1 MPHEIVPI
9 KVKIG
14 LRPNGHADHPAWELL
29 PIIASAVASRTL
41 DLGRPL
47 TREEIDGEVRKYVV
61 GSWHY
66 DKQSGHAVETA
77 DSPRGMQWG
86 MLLVSKAFA
95 DAAVATF
102 PTLITV
108 MTQAECQ
115 AFWDTKAYAHMADMD
130 FNSETLRDLKTY
142 RDLLKD
148 LKKADTAPEVVA
160 LDAKIAQA
168 VDPLDPYPGVKKNL
182 LRRWADAKDRLG
194 VTFDPSVLP

>member
-1 MPHEIVPI
+1 MPISIVPI

-95 DAAVATF
+95 EAAVATF
-102 PTLITV
+102 PTLMTI

-115 AFWDTKAYAHMADMD
+115 TFWETKAYAHLADED
-130 FNSETLRDLKTY
+130 FTLEVLQGLKLY

-148 LKKADTAPEVVA
+148 LKKPDTAPEVVA
-160 LDAKIAQA
+160 VDGKIAKA
-168 VDPLDPYPGVKKNL
+168 LDPLDPHPGVKKNF
-182 LRRWADAKDRLG
+182 LRRWADSKGRLG
-194 VTFDPSVLP
+194 VEFDPSVSP